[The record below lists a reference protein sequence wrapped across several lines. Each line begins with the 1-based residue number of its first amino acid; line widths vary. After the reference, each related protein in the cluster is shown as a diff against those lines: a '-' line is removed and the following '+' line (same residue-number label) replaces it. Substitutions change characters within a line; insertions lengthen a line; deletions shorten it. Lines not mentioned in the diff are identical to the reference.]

1 MEASALPPPPAPPE
15 DVASSLDAVAS
26 AVGAM
31 DPVALASSI
40 DYVLAP
46 VTSAMRREADAMR
59 PPPPADPALPP
70 ASSASSIAPAPAPA
84 VPARVRASRRRAL
97 ESALRCVA
105 AATTRAGTCGGS
117 RESALDLLLS
127 VVAVLGLPRESDSAR
142 AESSAEDEHVRLAGV
157 AALRSIVRALDD
169 ARDVP
174 GLAEDE
180 RLPGLGYCVSVLF
193 GLASHEARLGAK
205 GNRDVRTGALRAL
218 TELVETVARVEPDST
233 AFFLPGI
240 VSGFV
245 GAVAAGAGLSRGG
258 GGGGGA
264 WGPLAART
272 KAAPRSGAAED
283 SGALEACAQ
292 GLGAIVARC
301 LADEHFDAAAPP
313 GSEPGASDADANAE
327 LFERLRGELA
337 CDRERRR
344 RERNP
349 NGGANEEGKGP
360 DEEAS
365 EARASEDAPPT
376 PASPSSL
383 RVARDAAWL
392 RATAPRVESALAPA
406 LTSLAAHPKPAV
418 RAAAALAAARVLAA
432 CRATLPGEEHRKAL
446 YGLLLS
452 ASRDPWANVRAIA
465 RRALGFEEAGL
476 LVETPDKNSPGDPK
490 EPPIPSVR
498 LDLDVAA
505 SALEDALVALP
516 RAVRAGAAAAVDAAR
531 RALAAMDAMGAER
544 TTAALL
550 TRQRTRRAAVAGVEA
565 CFAFD
570 ASGGARPRLA
580 GPKETDANANAGGG
594 NDRIFPN
601 SDADDAAATPR
612 TDSASTNETSPT
624 TAATPTTT
632 TKPKPKPKPKP
643 NLRLPRRPPG
653 LAYLSDPEVY
663 AEVALVARRLGAY
676 PGALHALVA
685 DRVAA
690 LRDAASDAHL
700 TPDETFE
707 SADRSGH
714 RSGGRAHHHWVRG
727 ACACA
732 AAINETLRG
741 AADAAEEAE
750 ARLEAVR
757 LEAARDAD
765 ALASTSTAARS
776 ARDAASRAARLV
788 LDEYL
793 AAPLWTIASAADAR
807 PGENEDEFEHERA
820 RGKPTT
826 PPAFVDRRGDAALAS
841 LLVEGAGVCAACA
854 GPARPGAGFAVV
866 PATLCPLLEK
876 LGDAD
881 AGVRDCARAALEA
894 LGEADANRTTGD
906 DRPPEDG
913 EDGDHRSERRS
924 QTSFRETTGK
934 NTAPVDPVGR
944 LLEANFDYVADAL
957 ARRLRR
963 LDRHPTAPAFFE
975 ACLSAMGAE
984 SAGASLVHLRESVAT
999 ARRATEVRA
1008 RGRVSAR
1015 IRAPLLRV
1023 FRLVAEAAEGD
1034 AGRCESREVSVAVD
1048 KTKPIRDALAEAEE
1062 ISSRGRDDDSRRRR
1076 RGVTPDDSPE
1086 EEEEGE
1092 ERPLAS
1098 LHPSTRA
1105 RAEAAAEAAPR
1116 LISGYARRLARRA
1129 ALAAITGDVLDAA
1142 APAMEASDASLRAF
1156 AADAVAAA
1164 LLASAAIDRCAA
1176 ADEPVRETLA
1186 STFPDAVPEAMKSED
1201 HPGKKPAR
1209 TLPRV
1214 HAAWPHVVVSLGG
1227 VLNGGGGGTM
1237 PPALPVSA
1245 VRPEAYAASLRA
1257 ARSCAKASGGDF
1269 IAARFARDAWPAIER
1284 IVRAGVPHARGGA
1297 TGAKTLE
1304 ERMQEAAVVSVG
1316 SGKGVVK
1323 DEGDDRAEKASA
1335 RVRVAAFEFLAAV
1348 AADEGAKGALRDVA
1362 ASAAETALKWA
1373 LGGGGGA
1380 GLFSGEDAS
1389 ERVSRGGPAA
1399 ANGWASS
1406 AASDSKTRAA
1416 ARGAA
1421 VALARI
1427 DPDAVWTTLAI
1438 EATAGAK
1445 AATPGAPRWADEE
1458 GRGVPGSGDED
1469 ENRPPSLPAF
1479 AAIRPSTRGEGD
1491 GAGAAR
1497 RAELAKRLLREC
1509 FPRGH

>member
-1 MEASALPPPPAPPE
+1 M
-15 DVASSLDAVAS
+15 
-26 AVGAM
+26 
-31 DPVALASSI
+31 
-40 DYVLAP
+40 
-46 VTSAMRREADAMR
+46 
-59 PPPPADPALPP
+59 
-70 ASSASSIAPAPAPA
+70 
-84 VPARVRASRRRAL
+84 
-97 ESALRCVA
+97 
-105 AATTRAGTCGGS
+105 
-117 RESALDLLLS
+117 
-127 VVAVLGLPRESDSAR
+127 
-142 AESSAEDEHVRLAGV
+142 
-157 AALRSIVRALDD
+157 
-169 ARDVP
+169 
-174 GLAEDE
+174 
-180 RLPGLGYCVSVLF
+180 
-193 GLASHEARLGAK
+193 
-205 GNRDVRTGALRAL
+205 
-218 TELVETVARVEPDST
+218 
-233 AFFLPGI
+233 
-240 VSGFV
+240 
-245 GAVAAGAGLSRGG
+245 
-258 GGGGGA
+258 
-264 WGPLAART
+264 
-272 KAAPRSGAAED
+272 
-283 SGALEACAQ
+283 
-292 GLGAIVARC
+292 
-301 LADEHFDAAAPP
+301 
-313 GSEPGASDADANAE
+313 
-327 LFERLRGELA
+327 
-337 CDRERRR
+337 
-344 RERNP
+344 
-349 NGGANEEGKGP
+349 
-360 DEEAS
+360 
-365 EARASEDAPPT
+365 
-376 PASPSSL
+376 
-383 RVARDAAWL
+383 
-392 RATAPRVESALAPA
+392 
-406 LTSLAAHPKPAV
+406 
-418 RAAAALAAARVLAA
+418 
-432 CRATLPGEEHRKAL
+432 
-446 YGLLLS
+446 
-452 ASRDPWANVRAIA
+452 
-465 RRALGFEEAGL
+465 
-476 LVETPDKNSPGDPK
+476 
-490 EPPIPSVR
+490 
-498 LDLDVAA
+498 
-505 SALEDALVALP
+505 
-516 RAVRAGAAAAVDAAR
+516 
-531 RALAAMDAMGAER
+531 
-544 TTAALL
+544 
-550 TRQRTRRAAVAGVEA
+550 
-565 CFAFD
+565 
-570 ASGGARPRLA
+570 
-580 GPKETDANANAGGG
+580 
-594 NDRIFPN
+594 
-601 SDADDAAATPR
+601 
-612 TDSASTNETSPT
+612 
-624 TAATPTTT
+624 
-632 TKPKPKPKPKP
+632 
-643 NLRLPRRPPG
+643 
-653 LAYLSDPEVY
+653 
-663 AEVALVARRLGAY
+663 
-676 PGALHALVA
+676 
-685 DRVAA
+685 
-690 LRDAASDAHL
+690 
-700 TPDETFE
+700 
-707 SADRSGH
+707 
-714 RSGGRAHHHWVRG
+714 
-727 ACACA
+727 
-732 AAINETLRG
+732 
-741 AADAAEEAE
+741 
-750 ARLEAVR
+750 
-757 LEAARDAD
+757 
-765 ALASTSTAARS
+765 
-776 ARDAASRAARLV
+776 
-788 LDEYL
+788 
-793 AAPLWTIASAADAR
+793 
-807 PGENEDEFEHERA
+807 
-820 RGKPTT
+820 
-826 PPAFVDRRGDAALAS
+826 
-841 LLVEGAGVCAACA
+841 
-854 GPARPGAGFAVV
+854 V

-894 LGEADANRTTGD
+894 LAEADAKRTTGD
-906 DRPPEDG
+906 DHPP
-913 EDGDHRSERRS
+913 
-924 QTSFRETTGK
+924 SFRETTDK
-934 NTAPVDPVGR
+934 STAPVDPVGR

-1034 AGRCESREVSVAVD
+1034 AGRCESREVRVAVD
-1048 KTKPIRDALAEAEE
+1048 ETKPIRDALAEAEE

-1076 RGVTPDDSPE
+1076 RGVSDDSPE

-1098 LHPSTRA
+1098 LAPSTRA

-1227 VLNGGGGGTM
+1227 VVNGGGGGTM

-1269 IAARFARDAWPAIER
+1269 VAARFARDAWPAIER
-1284 IVRAGVPHARGGA
+1284 VVRAGVPHARGGA

-1316 SGKGVVK
+1316 SGEGVVK

-1335 RVRVAAFEFLAAV
+1335 KVRVAAFEFLAAV

-1389 ERVSRGGPAA
+1389 ERVSRGGGAA
-1399 ANGWASS
+1399 ANGRASS
-1406 AASDSKTRAA
+1406 AASDSKTRSA

-1479 AAIRPSTRGEGD
+1479 AAIRPSARGEGD

-1509 FPRGH
+1509 FPTVISRGGVKEGCGWCGGWYVCARIILSYFRVEDTYISSGARSPEHLTRTRENIYAVGRSSTISRS

>member
-1 MEASALPPPPAPPE
+1 M
-15 DVASSLDAVAS
+15 
-26 AVGAM
+26 
-31 DPVALASSI
+31 
-40 DYVLAP
+40 
-46 VTSAMRREADAMR
+46 
-59 PPPPADPALPP
+59 
-70 ASSASSIAPAPAPA
+70 
-84 VPARVRASRRRAL
+84 
-97 ESALRCVA
+97 
-105 AATTRAGTCGGS
+105 
-117 RESALDLLLS
+117 
-127 VVAVLGLPRESDSAR
+127 
-142 AESSAEDEHVRLAGV
+142 
-157 AALRSIVRALDD
+157 
-169 ARDVP
+169 
-174 GLAEDE
+174 
-180 RLPGLGYCVSVLF
+180 
-193 GLASHEARLGAK
+193 
-205 GNRDVRTGALRAL
+205 
-218 TELVETVARVEPDST
+218 
-233 AFFLPGI
+233 
-240 VSGFV
+240 
-245 GAVAAGAGLSRGG
+245 
-258 GGGGGA
+258 
-264 WGPLAART
+264 
-272 KAAPRSGAAED
+272 
-283 SGALEACAQ
+283 
-292 GLGAIVARC
+292 
-301 LADEHFDAAAPP
+301 
-313 GSEPGASDADANAE
+313 
-327 LFERLRGELA
+327 
-337 CDRERRR
+337 
-344 RERNP
+344 
-349 NGGANEEGKGP
+349 
-360 DEEAS
+360 
-365 EARASEDAPPT
+365 
-376 PASPSSL
+376 
-383 RVARDAAWL
+383 
-392 RATAPRVESALAPA
+392 
-406 LTSLAAHPKPAV
+406 
-418 RAAAALAAARVLAA
+418 
-432 CRATLPGEEHRKAL
+432 
-446 YGLLLS
+446 
-452 ASRDPWANVRAIA
+452 
-465 RRALGFEEAGL
+465 
-476 LVETPDKNSPGDPK
+476 
-490 EPPIPSVR
+490 
-498 LDLDVAA
+498 
-505 SALEDALVALP
+505 
-516 RAVRAGAAAAVDAAR
+516 
-531 RALAAMDAMGAER
+531 
-544 TTAALL
+544 
-550 TRQRTRRAAVAGVEA
+550 
-565 CFAFD
+565 
-570 ASGGARPRLA
+570 
-580 GPKETDANANAGGG
+580 
-594 NDRIFPN
+594 
-601 SDADDAAATPR
+601 DDAAATPR
-612 TDSASTNETSPT
+612 TESASTNETSPT
-624 TAATPTTT
+624 TADTPTTT
-632 TKPKPKPKPKP
+632 TKPKSKPKP

-765 ALASTSTAARS
+765 SLASTSTAARS

-807 PGENEDEFEHERA
+807 PGEDEFEHKRERE
-820 RGKPTT
+820 RGKPST
-826 PPAFVDRRGDAALAS
+826 PPAFVDRRGGAALAS

-894 LGEADANRTTGD
+894 LAEADAKRTTGD
-906 DRPPEDG
+906 DHPP
-913 EDGDHRSERRS
+913 
-924 QTSFRETTGK
+924 SFRETTGK

-975 ACLSAMGAE
+975 ACLSTMGAE

-1034 AGRCESREVSVAVD
+1034 AGRCELREVCVAVD
-1048 KTKPIRDALAEAEE
+1048 ETKPIRDALAEAEE

-1076 RGVTPDDSPE
+1076 RGVSDDSPE

-1098 LHPSTRA
+1098 LAPSTRA

-1227 VLNGGGGGTM
+1227 VVNGGGGGTM

-1269 IAARFARDAWPAIER
+1269 VAARFARDAWPAIER
-1284 IVRAGVPHARGGA
+1284 VVRAGVPHARGGA

-1316 SGKGVVK
+1316 SGEGVVN

-1335 RVRVAAFEFLAAV
+1335 KVRVAAFEFLAAV

-1373 LGGGGGA
+1373 LGGGGGG

-1389 ERVSRGGPAA
+1389 ERVSRGGGAA
-1399 ANGWASS
+1399 ANARASS
-1406 AASDSKTRAA
+1406 AASDSKTRSA

-1445 AATPGAPRWADEE
+1445 AAPPGAPRWADEE

-1469 ENRPPSLPAF
+1469 ENRPPSLPAY
-1479 AAIRPSTRGEGD
+1479 AAIRPRARGEGD

>member
-1 MEASALPPPPAPPE
+1 MEASAPPPPPAPPE

-59 PPPPADPALPP
+59 PPPPADPALSH

-218 TELVETVARVEPDST
+218 TELVETVARVEPDAT

-245 GAVAAGAGLSRGG
+245 GAVAAGAGLSRGV

-301 LADEHFDAAAPP
+301 LPDEHFDAAAPP

-349 NGGANEEGKGP
+349 NGGANDEGKGP

-365 EARASEDAPPT
+365 EASASEDAPPMP

-476 LVETPDKNSPGDPK
+476 LVETPDKKSPGDPK
-490 EPPIPSVR
+490 ETPIPSVR

-550 TRQRTRRAAVAGVEA
+550 TRQRMRRAAVAGVEA

-594 NDRIFPN
+594 NDRFFPN
-601 SDADDAAATPR
+601 SDASSADDAAATPR
-612 TDSASTNETSPT
+612 TESASTNETSPS
-624 TAATPTTT
+624 TADTPTT

-643 NLRLPRRPPG
+643 KLRLPRRPPG

-765 ALASTSTAARS
+765 VLASTSTAARS

-807 PGENEDEFEHERA
+807 PGENEFEHERERERERA

-826 PPAFVDRRGDAALAS
+826 PPAVVDRRGGAALAS

-894 LGEADANRTTGD
+894 LAEADAKRTTGD
-906 DRPPEDG
+906 DHPP
-913 EDGDHRSERRS
+913 
-924 QTSFRETTGK
+924 SFRETTDK
-934 NTAPVDPVGR
+934 STALVDPVGR

-1034 AGRCESREVSVAVD
+1034 AGRCESREVRVAVD
-1048 KTKPIRDALAEAEE
+1048 ETKPIRDALAEAEE

-1129 ALAAITGDVLDAA
+1129 ALAAIAGDVLDAA

-1227 VLNGGGGGTM
+1227 VVNGGGGGTM

-1257 ARSCAKASGGDF
+1257 ALSCAKASGGDF
-1269 IAARFARDAWPAIER
+1269 VAARFARDAWPAIER
-1284 IVRAGVPHARGGA
+1284 VVRAGVPHARGGA

-1316 SGKGVVK
+1316 SGEGVVK

-1373 LGGGGGA
+1373 LGGGGG
-1380 GLFSGEDAS
+1380 GGFFSGEDAS
-1389 ERVSRGGPAA
+1389 ERVSRGGGAA
-1399 ANGWASS
+1399 ANARASS
-1406 AASDSKTRAA
+1406 AASDSKTRSA

-1479 AAIRPSTRGEGD
+1479 AAIRPSARGEGD

-1509 FPRGH
+1509 FPTGH